1 LNPVTDSIDQQIAER
16 RLLLHPFY
24 QRWSAGTLSREALAD
39 YAKQY
44 YHHVAAF
51 PRYLSAVHANTTDM
65 ETRRQILAN
74 LVDEEAGNPNHPEL
88 WLRFAE
94 GVGAKREEAQ
104 RAEPWE
110 ETGRLVDAFHSTCRD
125 GSTAEGLAALYAYES
140 QIPEVAEAKIA
151 GLKKFYRV
159 NNPRTLAYFE
169 VHVRADQEHSAVE
182 RKLLNRYVNE
192 TNAPAVRKAV
202 GKVLDALWEMLSA
215 VERHYPSAA

>member
-1 LNPVTDSIDQQIAER
+1 MNPVIDAIDRQIAAR
-16 RLLLHPFY
+16 KLLLHPFY
-24 QRWSAGTLSREALAD
+24 QRWSVGTLTREALTD

-51 PRYLSAVHANTTDM
+51 PRYLSAVHANTVDM
-65 ETRRQILAN
+65 ETRRLILAN

-94 GVGAKREEAQ
+94 GVGANREDAQ

-110 ETGRLVDAFHSTCRD
+110 ETSHLMETFHSTCRD

-151 GLKKFYRV
+151 GLKKFYQV
-159 NNPRTLAYFE
+159 SNPRTLVYFE
-169 VHVRADQEHSAVE
+169 VHVQADQEHSAVE
-182 RKLLNRYVNE
+182 RALLERYVDE

-215 VERHYPSAA
+215 VERRYPLAA